1 MGANL
6 DHGINGYSRSSKIRR
21 QCVDKD
27 CLLYQFYSIMLNL
40 KTISDGGNPLEYNL
54 KLLSQSIRRNIY
66 VKKLQQ

>member
-27 CLLYQFYSIMLNL
+27 CLLYQFYCNHAQ
-40 KTISDGGNPLEYNL
+40 LENH
-54 KLLSQSIRRNIY
+54 I
-66 VKKLQQ
+66 